1 MRGVDGMGGEGA
13 PRERGRW
20 RDGGPRGFWRGGGL
34 RASRRDGGLREP
46 RQDGSP
52 REALQDGDPREPRR
66 HDGPRGSAPGEAPR
80 LLLGALG
87 LNQFAVAAAAGVVA
101 PMGPAL
107 HAAHGL
113 PPAWLP
119 WAVLAYLLPLG
130 GLVLPLR
137 RLIRRTGPLAVLI
150 AGLWLFVQASVACTV
165 VPGQVAFLVLRGVQG
180 TGGAA
185 LTAVALALVPVR
197 SDRLLLGW
205 DAVVLAGLGAGLT
218 AGAVLTGPDWR
229 WALWATIPP
238 TAAGG
243 LTTVRRLR
251 AQRHV
256 HVRKPQT
263 VPGPVPR
270 DAEPRDAAA

>member
-1 MRGVDGMGGEGA
+1 MA
-13 PRERGRW
+13 
-20 RDGGPRGFWRGGGL
+20 L
-34 RASRRDGGLREP
+34 HDGGLPEP
-46 RQDGSP
+46 RQDGGLRDP
-52 REALQDGDPREPRR
+52 LEDGDLRESRQGGSPGEPLRR
-66 HDGPRGSAPGEAPR
+66 GGPRGSAPGEVPR
-80 LLLGALG
+80 LLLGAVG

-107 HAAHGL
+107 RAAHGL

-130 GLVLPLR
+130 GLAPALR

-165 VPGQVAFLVLRGVQG
+165 VHGQVTFLVLRGVQG

-218 AGAVLTGPDWR
+218 AGTVLTGPDWR
-229 WALWATIPP
+229 WALWAAIPP

-243 LTTVRRLR
+243 LTTVRLLR
-251 AQRHV
+251 AQRHT
-256 HVRKPQT
+256 HLRKPPDRSRT
-263 VPGPVPR
+263 GT
-270 DAEPRDAAA
+270 A